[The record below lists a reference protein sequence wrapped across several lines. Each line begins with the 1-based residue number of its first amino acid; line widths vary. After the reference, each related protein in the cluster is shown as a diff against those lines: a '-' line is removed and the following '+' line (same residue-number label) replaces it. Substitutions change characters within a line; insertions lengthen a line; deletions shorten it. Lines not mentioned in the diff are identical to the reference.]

1 MEKSLDNVEH
11 LFNHINKG
19 KRLFFE
25 YGDLTDQ
32 NSLDLVVSKVKPDYV
47 FHLAA
52 QSYPQ
57 TSFNESTTTYNTNI
71 LGTSRL
77 LESIKKFGLNPII
90 HICSSSEV
98 FGRVSKR
105 FTHR

>member
-1 MEKSLDNVEH
+1 MAFVDGEVPLITLSIYLT
-11 LFNHINKG
+11 INKG

-77 LESIKKFGLNPII
+77 LES
-90 HICSSSEV
+90 
-98 FGRVSKR
+98 
-105 FTHR
+105 